1 MRKKLNKLL
10 KHCYPKTTFRF
21 IFTNSNTINTLF
33 KHKEPLPTNLISNI
47 VYQFKCPRC
56 NMRYIGK
63 SERNLTLRFA
73 EHSGKSARTGRPIS
87 HPSQSSIRNH
97 TEKMN
102 HPLNESAFT
111 ILHKARNSLDLPL
124 LESLYIQHKTPE
136 LNCDSSSYSLHTFKP
151 WVSSFGRSL
160 SIPNTPTIWISPTS

>member
-1 MRKKLNKLL
+1 MRKKLNKVL
-10 KHCYPKTTFRF
+10 KHCYPKITFRF

-47 VYQFKCPRC
+47 VYQFKCPHC

-73 EHSGKSARTGRPIS
+73 EHSGKSARTGKTIS
-87 HPSQSSIRNH
+87 SPPFSAIRNH
-97 TEKMN
+97 TDKMN
-102 HPLNESAFT
+102 HPLIESDFT
-111 ILHKARNSLDLPL
+111 ILHKARNSSDLSI

-136 LNCDSSSYSLHTFKP
+136 LNCDSSSSSLHIFN
-151 WVSSFGRSL
+151 S
-160 SIPNTPTIWISPTS
+160 